1 MIDRRLI
8 QNFDWVLLFA
18 VILITACG
26 LLNLYS
32 ALSTVGGIKKAMFY
46 RQVHSLILGFILL
59 FAAILFDYSHLER
72 GAPFFFGACLLL
84 LVVTLILGKAAGGSR
99 RWLSVG
105 RFVFQPSEL
114 MKLGLIFYLAKHLGQ
129 GVPKGGL
136 RLKELAVP
144 AAVLVAAMVLVVR
157 QPDLGTTLLFMLI
170 AGSMLVFAGVQ
181 TQALVL
187 LAGLGLSFMP
197 IVFFFL
203 KDYQKERILTLI
215 DPGRDPLGAGYH
227 LIQSKIAVGS
237 GGFWGKGFLKGT
249 QSHLKF
255 LPEHHTDFIFSLLAE
270 EWGFVGGMVILA
282 LFFLLIIS
290 CLNTARKARDPFGS
304 FVAVGVASMVFWQV
318 FINIGMV
325 LGLLPVVGIPLPLIS
340 FGGSSATVT
349 LMGLG
354 LVLNIGMRKFIFR
367 RK

>member
-8 QNFDWVLLFA
+8 QNFDWVLLFC
-18 VILITACG
+18 VLLLTASG

-32 ALSTVGGIKKAMFY
+32 GLSTVGGVKKAMFY
-46 RQVHSLILGFILL
+46 SQVHSLMFGYLLL
-59 FAAILFDYSHLER
+59 FVAILFDYSHLER
-72 GAPFFFGACLLL
+72 GSALIFGLCLVL
-84 LVVTLILGKAAGGSR
+84 LVAVLIFGRSAGGSR
-99 RWLSVG
+99 RWLALG
-105 RFVFQPSEL
+105 KLVFQPSEI
-114 MKLGLIFYLAKHLGQ
+114 MKLGLIFFLAKYLAQ

-136 RLKELAVP
+136 RLRELAVP
-144 AAVLVAAMVLVVR
+144 AALAVAAMALVVR
-157 QPDLGTTLLFMLI
+157 QPDLGTTFLFLLI
-170 AGSMLVFAGVQ
+170 AGSMLIFAGVH
-181 TQALVL
+181 TQALIL
-187 LAGLGLSFMP
+187 LSGLGLSFMP

-203 KDYQKERILTLI
+203 KDYQKERILTLF

-270 EWGFVGGMVILA
+270 EWGFVGGVVVLA
-282 LFFLLIIS
+282 LFYLLIIS
-290 CLNTARKARDPFGS
+290 CLNIARRARDPFGS
-304 FVAVGVASMVFWQV
+304 FVAVGVAAMVFWQV

-349 LMGLG
+349 LLGLG
-354 LVLNIGMRKFIFR
+354 LVLNIGMRKFIFC